1 MTSINEVGLKLIPII
16 NIALTVLNK
25 ENQLNPIQQVVHNLQ
40 MSIYWLKT
48 AYQDLKEY
56 TKDAVT
62 TDNESIDTTTIPIPT
77 LFSTQDQLNF
87 IKTSLEDLTKGL
99 DQVSESLSSVPS
111 VQYKVQR
118 GMDKL
123 YEGLFNNDLAI
134 NYYQQLT
141 NGRTRK

>member
-1 MTSINEVGLKLIPII
+1 MTSINEAGLKLIPII
-16 NIALTVLNK
+16 NTALTVLNK
-25 ENQLNPIQQVVHNLQ
+25 ENQLTHIQQVVHNLQ

-62 TDNESIDTTTIPIPT
+62 TDNESIDTTIPTPT

-99 DQVSESLSSVPS
+99 DQVSESLSRVPS